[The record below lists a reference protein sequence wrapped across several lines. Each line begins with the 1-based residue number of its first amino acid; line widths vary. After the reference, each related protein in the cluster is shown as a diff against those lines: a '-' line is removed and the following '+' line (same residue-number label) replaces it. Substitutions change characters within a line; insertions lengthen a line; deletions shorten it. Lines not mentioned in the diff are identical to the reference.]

1 MSELTFAQKQQSRAG
16 SHPVMQR
23 KAIHN
28 SGFVSNVPPI
38 VHEVLQSPGQS
49 LDVQS
54 RTYFEPKFGIDF
66 SKVRVHTNS
75 KASEISESG

>member
-16 SHPVMQR
+16 SHPVMQQ

-49 LDVQS
+49 WMYNPVLILSLNLV
-54 RTYFEPKFGIDF
+54 
-66 SKVRVHTNS
+66 
-75 KASEISESG
+75 